1 MLTRIELFERIR
13 ADRRADPSISGRV
26 LARRHGVSRRTV
38 KAALASAVPP
48 PRKPPVRSRQL
59 VLTPVKAIVD
69 EMLRSDLSAPRKQR
83 HTIERIYQRPAIE
96 HDFTDAS
103 YSAVRN
109 YVARRRPEILAEARA
124 GHQHL
129 HGMVPQIHAPGEE
142 AEVDFAEAFAVI
154 AGKSMKCY
162 LFTLRLSFSGRAIH
176 RLFLRT
182 TKIIYATGSV
192 EAT

>member
-1 MLTRIELFERIR
+1 LLTRIELFERIR
-13 ADRRADPSISGRV
+13 ADRRTDPSVSGRV

-48 PRKPPVRSRQL
+48 PRKPPARSRQL

-83 HTIERIYQRPAIE
+83 HTIERIYQRLAIE

-109 YVARRRPEILAEARA
+109 
-124 GHQHL
+124 
-129 HGMVPQIHAPGEE
+129 
-142 AEVDFAEAFAVI
+142 
-154 AGKSMKCY
+154 
-162 LFTLRLSFSGRAIH
+162 
-176 RLFLRT
+176 
-182 TKIIYATGSV
+182 
-192 EAT
+192 

>member
-1 MLTRIELFERIR
+1 M
-13 ADRRADPSISGRV
+13 SGRV

-48 PRKPPVRSRQL
+48 PRKPVRSRQW

-69 EMLRSDLSAPRKQR
+69 EMLPSDLSTPRTQR
-83 HTIERIYQRPAIE
+83 HTIERIYQRLAIE

-129 HGMVPQIHAPGEE
+129 QGMVPQIHAPGEE
-142 AEVDFAEAFAVI
+142 AEVDFCEADLVR
-154 AGKSMKCY
+154 G
-162 LFTLRLSFSGRAIH
+162 
-176 RLFLRT
+176 
-182 TKIIYATGSV
+182 
-192 EAT
+192 